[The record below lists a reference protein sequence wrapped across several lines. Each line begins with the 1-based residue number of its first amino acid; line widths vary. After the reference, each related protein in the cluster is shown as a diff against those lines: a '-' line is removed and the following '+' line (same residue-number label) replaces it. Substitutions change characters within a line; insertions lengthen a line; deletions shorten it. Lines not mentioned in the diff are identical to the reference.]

1 MWIRRM
7 KNNNKKIDFDIQ
19 ISLNVK
25 ELQHVDHYKY
35 LGVTLGRH
43 LFETTHRRYP
53 KVNTLRI
60 DNGYFCLIG
69 LRFVF
74 KLISP

>member
-7 KNNNKKIDFDIQ
+7 KKINKRIDFDMK
-19 ISLNVK
+19 ISINVK

-35 LGVTLGRH
+35 LGGTLGRN
-43 LFETTHRRYP
+43 LFETAQRRYP
-53 KVNTLRI
+53 KDNILRI

-69 LRFVF
+69 LRFAF
-74 KLISP
+74 